1 MNSSSTIYFQPDSK
15 SDFYP
20 NIKKDN
26 LEIAENYK
34 PISTTGAFWQI
45 FEKFLCKK
53 INECRLFNNLLS
65 NTWFGF
71 RTSYSTIDAILHC
84 IKFFRK
90 TMDKSIRCRNFIR
103 SIQSFWFQQPRKLK
117 EQIERFEILWISN
130 LNDSLLYK
138 Q

>member
-1 MNSSSTIYFQPDSK
+1 MSSSSTIYLQSDSK
-15 SDFYP
+15 IDFYP

-34 PISTTGAFWQI
+34 PISTSGAFWQR
-45 FEKFLCKK
+45 FEKFLYKQ

-84 IKFFRK
+84 IEFFRK
-90 TMDKSIRCRNFIR
+90 TMDKWIHSRNFIR
-103 SIQSFWFQQPRKLK
+103 SIQSFRFQQPRTLK
-117 EQIERFEILWISN
+117 EQVEQFEILWISN